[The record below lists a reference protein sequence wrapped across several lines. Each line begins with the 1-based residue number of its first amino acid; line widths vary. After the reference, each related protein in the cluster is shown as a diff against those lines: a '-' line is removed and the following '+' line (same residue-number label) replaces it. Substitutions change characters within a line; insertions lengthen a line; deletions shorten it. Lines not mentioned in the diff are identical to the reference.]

1 MSSNGQPEP
10 KLLSNLWFS
19 LANAIGWS
27 SDHVTRHRYQEIDWV
42 LIVHKGVTR
51 SGNPITWSHVMTASI
66 MLDIS
71 VIWKARVLLFSGL
84 SSIWD
89 AKHVAKRTNVNNC
102 PQMPELWPTTMNM
115 SILAPIEIRLH
126 HPINDVWLIIWS
138 VFYWHT
144 LTTDLLLQ
152 E

>member
-10 KLLSNLWFS
+10 KLLSNSWFS
-19 LANAIGWS
+19 SANAIGWS
-27 SDHVTRHRYQEIDWV
+27 SDHVTRHSYQAVDWV

-71 VIWKARVLLFSGL
+71 VIWEAIVLLFSGS

-89 AKHVAKRTNVNNC
+89 ARHFATRAKVNNC
-102 PQMPELWPTTMNM
+102 PQMPEKDKKERKWTKNEPPFVVCWRIPRMVDESN
-115 SILAPIEIRLH
+115 
-126 HPINDVWLIIWS
+126 
-138 VFYWHT
+138 T
-144 LTTDLLLQ
+144 LQKELDPLR
-152 E
+152 